1 MLGYIA
7 SPYSHP
13 DHNVTKQRVNKV
25 AQLTAKLISLGLHAI
40 SPIVHNV
47 GLIEKSSDALPP
59 GWNNWKKQDEAL
71 LSCCDFMII
80 YCIDGWEESIGIK
93 EEINICTRKNIPY
106 YRATDDTNFEELL
119 DKIIGDLKLKNNTEC
134 FHL

>member
-13 DHNVTKQRVNKV
+13 DHSVTEQRVIKV
-25 AQLTAKLISLGLHAI
+25 AEFTAKLISLGLSVI

-47 GLIEKSSDALPP
+47 GLIEKSPHALSP

-80 YCIDGWEESIGIK
+80 YCIDGWEESVGIK
-93 EEINICTRKNIPY
+93 EEMNICVRKYIPY
-106 YRATDDTNFEELL
+106 FTITEDSDLNSLITKILEEVKMRKHLSNFL
-119 DKIIGDLKLKNNTEC
+119 I
-134 FHL
+134 